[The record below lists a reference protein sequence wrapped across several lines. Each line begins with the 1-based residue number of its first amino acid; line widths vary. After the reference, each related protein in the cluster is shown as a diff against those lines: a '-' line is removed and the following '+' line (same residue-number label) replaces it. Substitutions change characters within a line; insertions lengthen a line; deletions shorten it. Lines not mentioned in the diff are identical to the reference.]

1 MRPLLL
7 LTTLGLLVVATAC
20 SNSSVAPTSTQEE
33 GTEARYCASQAAE
46 EYLGSKWES
55 PNRARSGTPPD
66 THVLTIEVESTSQ
79 WTRVEVSGVDSA
91 TSEYALLQG
100 GSGID
105 FSADGLEIFLEESPE
120 ENGPALEPPLLLTA
134 VAIVQPRDEDIVF
147 RIVKPPAGTVTYTL
161 SDTSGKTRTEMA
173 RFVRGPGDEDNRSTF
188 SLELDA
194 LPPPLTFAGND
205 GRYTGPLFDT
215 HLHLVGS
222 KDQDNTAASGDRLH
236 VRPETAESFF
246 ATMAD
251 ENIVGL
257 IGFLPALH
265 EHFVPDRWFNDPYQG
280 GGALDVVLGCPNM
293 IVPFLHPNSHIG
305 IPPQADGPRL
315 PGFIADQIQESPIPF
330 KGIGEIHTGYPQ
342 TDSYA
347 EMSLVDP
354 TMLQLFEY
362 AAVNDLVLMVHPE
375 MDAVHDLRIALDRR
389 PGADFLIHGLVD
401 DFDRTQIAEVL
412 MDLFREH
419 ENLYFSV
426 DANLMLGYDL
436 MNSETRNKE
445 QFLGNLRSERT
456 YYRVLASALAF
467 WKPIIEA
474 HPTRMMWGTDLYY
487 VWHYE
492 PEVIHE
498 IVRFGRDF
506 IGGLTPEVQEMFGYR
521 NALRMLDLPGATT
534 AMPLGFPRLHWP
546 LETGSVYGETVTS
559 AHR

>member
-7 LTTLGLLVVATAC
+7 LTALVVLVVDAAC
-20 SNSSVAPTSTQEE
+20 SNTSVAPTSTQEE
-33 GTEARYCASQAAE
+33 GTEARYCVSQAAE
-46 EYLGSKWES
+46 EYPGSRWES
-55 PNRARSGTPPD
+55 PNRARSGKPPD

-105 FSADGLEIFLEESPE
+105 FSADGLEIFLQESPE
-120 ENGPALEPPLLLTA
+120 ENGPALQQPLLLTA

-147 RIVKPPAGTVTYTL
+147 RIVKPRAGTVTYTL
-161 SDTSGKTRTEMA
+161 SDTSGRSRTEIA

-188 SLELDA
+188 ILELDA

-222 KDQDNTAASGDRLH
+222 KDQDNTAASDDRLH

-246 ATMAD
+246 ATMAH
-251 ENIVGL
+251 ENIVGV
-257 IGFLPALH
+257 IGFLPSLH
-265 EHFVPDRWFNDPYQG
+265 EHFVPDRSFNDPYQEG
-280 GGALDVVLGCPNM
+280 TLDVVLGCPNM

-330 KGIGEIHTGYPQ
+330 KGIGEIHAGYPQ

-354 TMLQLFEY
+354 TMLELFEY

-375 MDAVHDLRIALDRR
+375 MDAVDDLRIALDRH

-412 MDLFREH
+412 MDLFRDH

-436 MNSETRNKE
+436 MNFETRNKE
-445 QFLGNLRSERT
+445 QFLGNLRSEST

-487 VWHYE
+487 IWHYE

-534 AMPLGFPRLHWP
+534 AIPLGFPRLHWP
-546 LETGSVYGETVTS
+546 LETGSVYGETVTT